1 MIWAPHIKCMLWGA
15 TISMLFAANAA
26 GAPVGGDAGFTKA
39 WGASGQRLI
48 GVLASQSLPL
58 EIPEFLRNPEAARQI
73 GEVAREPN
81 RSRGAGQPHDS
92 DADAAHHLDV
102 GDDFKISHG
111 PPLSALPATRESY
124 DTALRAVGTNEYR
137 AGYLPY
143 AITDGWQQ
151 LVIDLAYWRAD
162 FAGAKYANNPA
173 ERTWFLK
180 DQYTREGLTIRD
192 LGIWSHFVAD
202 GSEPLNVSVHS
213 DGWGNFP
220 NPQKFSNAK
229 GFRAR
234 FEASFV
240 RSEITEKD
248 LSARMA
254 PYRDCHCTIQHRIA
268 DYLGATQREV
278 VTLYQIEKADGF
290 DGNDASGKT
299 FVSGR
304 VAAAISELRDLIT
317 EAWRRSGEVSVGDP
331 PIVLRDIESG
341 RTNAFNSMRGND

>member
-1 MIWAPHIKCMLWGA
+1 MLLGA
-15 TISMLFAANAA
+15 ALSVAFSANAA
-26 GAPVGGDAGFTKA
+26 DAPVGGSAEFTKA
-39 WGASGQRLI
+39 WGASGQRMI

-58 EIPEFLRNPEAARQI
+58 EIPEFLRNAEAARQI
-73 GEVAREPN
+73 GEVAREPD

-102 GDDFKISHG
+102 GDDLKISRG
-111 PPLSALPATRESY
+111 PALSALPATRESY

-143 AITDGWQQ
+143 ALIDGWQQ
-151 LVIDLAYWRAD
+151 LVMDLAYWRAD
-162 FAGAKYANNPA
+162 VAGAKYANNPS

-180 DQYTREGLTIRD
+180 DQYTREGITIRD
-192 LGIWSHFVAD
+192 LGYWSHFVAD
-202 GSEPLNVSVHS
+202 ASEPLNVSVHS

-234 FEASFV
+234 FEGSFA
-240 RSEITEKD
+240 RSGSTEKD

-254 PYRDCHCTIQHRIA
+254 PYRDCRCTIQRRVA

-278 VTLYQIEKADGF
+278 VTIYQIEKSDGF
-290 DGNDASGKT
+290 DGNHASGKT
-299 FVSGR
+299 FISER
-304 VAAAISELRDLIT
+304 VAAAISELRDLIV
-317 EAWRRSGEVSVGDP
+317 EAWRLSGEVSVGDP
-331 PIVLRDIESG
+331 PIAVREIESG